1 MKRIIPLLIISAL
14 FLGIV
19 SCDDELGNEDN
30 FEPTDYT
37 VKGKVEKGPFISG
50 STINLQPM
58 NAKMVPTGSTFST
71 TIVDN
76 AGNFAFNTATLET
89 PYAQLTANGYFFNEV
104 TGRLSIGTL
113 SLRAIADLSEQST
126 VNVNILTHLKYAR
139 ILNLVE
145 KGNKTYKEANK
156 QAQEELLSAFG
167 LQKYADTDVSNYSIT
182 AGTPEAGALI
192 AISSLILSTRGE
204 AKTTEYL
211 ANLSKEFGDNG
222 DFSDETKE
230 TIKKDRNT
238 IMPGLRGIEENIKN
252 RYKEL
257 GQTVAVMPLE
267 FFFDWNDDGVAG
279 NEIYDSLNPPTFS
292 KTIIDVP
299 KEGGEYSITITSDI
313 PLFLKQNDIGGSL
326 YNDGPLNDIV
336 LENFWT
342 DMYDPYD
349 YGPGSIEDT
358 IIGNT
363 LRLKVT
369 ETKTRITKTT
379 EIPIYDIVGNKVA
392 TITVTQEG
400 NPELPRPRM
409 GGDPQ
414 SVMLG
419 GFSTL
424 SYAMKDMAN
433 YVNAYSTL
441 DESPLQAPLYATN
454 YRVLDLWSRF
464 YHAIN
469 YSNTV
474 NYFDNKMEAAF
485 GPYCTIFSS
494 IIYYNIV
501 TLWGDAPYVTKPSI
515 SDEDNDNFY
524 IARTEEDAL
533 LDSLQ
538 QNLEFILPE
547 LEDKKNPY
555 DTDPI
560 YCTKDVARMLLADI
574 HMYRNDYD
582 KAKPY
587 LTEIVNT
594 EHYSLAPDS
603 NIIMGY
609 WMEIQTRA
617 YNYYYIPLFTYSDVL
632 LSLAECEHH
641 LNNDNAA
648 WENARI
654 VAENY
659 NTFATETAPD
669 GILQYISAVRRISMP
684 EVIGRFSFLKRT
696 GLAKSELGFEDY
708 QLLLPIPSNEI
719 QKNPNLTQNPGY

>member
-1 MKRIIPLLIISAL
+1 MFMKRIIPFLSISAL
-14 FLGIV
+14 FLGTV
-19 SCDDELGNEDN
+19 SCDDELGKEDN
-30 FEPTDYT
+30 FTPTDYT
-37 VKGKVEKGPFISG
+37 VKGKVEKGPFVSG

-71 TIVDN
+71 TIEDN

-104 TGRLSIGTL
+104 TGRLSNGTL
-113 SLRAIADLSEQST
+113 SLRGIADISEQST

-145 KGNKTYKEANK
+145 KDNKTFKEANK

-167 LQKYADTDVSNYSIT
+167 LQKYADTDVSSYSIT

-211 ANLSKEFGDNG
+211 AKLSKEFGDNG
-222 DFSDETKE
+222 AFSDETKE
-230 TIKKDRNT
+230 TIKRDRNT
-238 IMPGLRGIEENIKN
+238 IMRRLRSIEENIKN

-257 GQTVAVMPLE
+257 GQAVEVMPLE
-267 FFFDWNDDGVAG
+267 FYFDCDNDGVAG
-279 NEIYDSLNPPTFS
+279 NELYDPNNPPTFS
-292 KTIIDVP
+292 KTAIDVP

-409 GGDPQ
+409 GGDSK

-419 GFSTL
+419 AFAAV
-424 SYAMKDMAN
+424 SYAMKLMCDYEN
-433 YVNAYSTL
+433 VYGIIDGS
-441 DESPLQAPLYATN
+441 SLQAPLSAAN
-454 YRVLDLWSRF
+454 NKVEDLWYRF
-464 YHAIN
+464 YSSLN
-469 YSNTV
+469 YSNTLM
-474 NYFDNKMEAAF
+474 YYDKRMEDAF
-485 GPYCTIFSS
+485 GPYCSIFNA
-494 IIYYNIV
+494 IVYYNMV
-501 TLWGDAPYVTKPSI
+501 TIWGGVPYITEPILDDLALSPS
-515 SDEDNDNFY
+515 
-524 IARTEEDAL
+524 RLPEEQL
-533 LDSLQ
+533 LDTLQ
-538 QNLEFILPE
+538 QTLESILPE
-547 LEDKKNPY
+547 FDEKKNPY
-555 DTDPI
+555 NTGDLV
-560 YCTKDVARMLLADI
+560 YGSKDLVRMLMADI
-574 HMYRNDYD
+574 YMYRHEYD
-582 KAKPY
+582 KAKSY
-587 LTEIVNT
+587 LNDIIATG
-594 EHYSLAPDS
+594 HYDLLD
-603 NIIMGY
+603 NDRIM
-609 WMEIQTRA
+609 T
-617 YNYYYIPLFTYSDVL
+617 YITPNDEYINLFTYSDVL
-632 LSLAECEHH
+632 LSLAECDYY
-641 LNNDNAA
+641 LDNSTSAWNYANN
-648 WENARI
+648 
-654 VAENY
+654 VAEVRNNY
-659 NTFATETAPD
+659 GCNLKPGD
-669 GILQYISAVRRISMP
+669 DLLKYISAIRYSMP
-684 EVIGRFSFLKRT
+684 TTLGKFPFLKRT
-696 GLAKSELGFEDY
+696 GLAKTQLNLEDY
-708 QLLLPIPSNEI
+708 QLLFPIPTIEI